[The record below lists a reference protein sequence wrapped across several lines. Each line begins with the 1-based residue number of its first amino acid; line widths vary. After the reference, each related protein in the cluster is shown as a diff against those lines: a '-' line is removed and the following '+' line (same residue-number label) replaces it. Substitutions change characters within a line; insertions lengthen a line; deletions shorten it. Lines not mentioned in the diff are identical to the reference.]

1 MHLPDDLVRIKK
13 QLSLFFSVQFH
24 SSAQKKVC
32 QRLPGYKDH
41 KYSFTHSKTFQHLVI
56 KRPKLPHH
64 FYITV
69 TALPAAKRKKKKTK
83 QARLFFKK
91 ALNDEKHLSHLK
103 IFILIFVG
111 KEWITLLE
119 PGLTAALVQ

>member
-24 SSAQKKVC
+24 SSAQKKVY

-64 FYITV
+64 FYITA
-69 TALPAAKRKKKKTK
+69 TCSKKTKKKTK

-103 IFILIFVG
+103 IFILILQV
-111 KEWITLLE
+111 KNRLHCLN
-119 PGLTAALVQ
+119 LD